1 MTSADALLAR
11 LRIRDE
17 DVSDTM
23 DTTEQTAQNAPP
35 YASIEVCGATDCLAM
50 GSGAALLEI
59 EELANEF
66 HFACGRRIDVQRS
79 ACLGLCGRGP
89 AVKLVVRDSS
99 SPAFALP
106 QVFTSIDDPQRCAEV
121 LAALPGAPILA
132 TAPAGFDWQEMQLL
146 ERRAAGMRW
155 DALKVLSRRQPGAL
169 APAAIVEEA
178 IEAERHC
185 IRTAEAQAR
194 AERRAARMRAAA
206 AQPTLAPLPSA
217 MDCAGL

>member
-1 MTSADALLAR
+1 MTAPDALLSR

-23 DTTEQTAQNAPP
+23 ETTEHIAPIAPNAC
-35 YASIEVCGATDCLAM
+35 IEVCGATDCLTM

-59 EELANEF
+59 EELADEF
-66 HFACGRRIDVQRS
+66 SFACGGRIHVQRS

-89 AVKLVVRDSS
+89 AVKLVVRDTS

-106 QVFTSIDDPQRCAEV
+106 QMFTSVDEPQRCAEV
-121 LAALPGAPILA
+121 LAALPGAPMLT
-132 TAPAGFDWQEMQLL
+132 TAAAGCDMPELQLL
-146 ERRAAGMRW
+146 ERRAGGMRW
-155 DALKVLSRRQPGAL
+155 DAFKALSRRPPGVVTPSAV
-169 APAAIVEEA
+169 VEGA
-178 IEAERHC
+178 IEAEQHC
-185 IRTAEAQAR
+185 IRSADAQAR

-206 AQPTLAPLPSA
+206 TRPTLAPLPSP